1 MSADGPRLFLV
12 AGEPSGDAL
21 GAALIRAL
29 REETAGAARFAG
41 VGGPLMAAEGLES
54 LFPQD
59 DLAVMGLVEVLPRLP
74 TILRRMRET
83 VDAAAAWR
91 PDALVTIDSPSFGL
105 RVARRLKARAPATRA
120 IHYVAPSVWAWR
132 PGRARRMAAYVDRVL
147 ALLPFEPPFFE
158 AVGLPCDFVGHPA
171 MAAPQA
177 DAAAAAALRARLD
190 IAPEAP
196 VLLALPGSR
205 MGELRRHMAL
215 FGETIR
221 LLKADR
227 PDLRVILPTVPGVAD
242 AAAGMSADWAVAPDL
257 LDPRDAA
264 PEIAAARKR
273 AAFAA
278 ATAALCASG
287 TVALELAAADLP
299 MVSVYRA
306 NPLTAWIVRRLVSVG
321 SANLVNLVAGAPPL
335 PGARRETRAPEPGPV
350 PELLQEN
357 FTARAAADAVAPLLI
372 DGPARAAQRAAFAV
386 ARAALGGDGPPPETR
401 AARAL
406 LADLRAAPRQE
417 KHP

>member
-321 SANLVNLVAGAPPL
+321 SANLVNLVAGA
-335 PGARRETRAPEPGPV
+335 GERR
-350 PELLQEN
+350 
-357 FTARAAADAVAPLLI
+357 RAAARKAPLKS
-372 DGPARAAQRAAFAV
+372 DAGPDFSGPAPCEDCVGAEAPTEGFSASRRRCSRARERRCRAAAGGRCGPRDPRSSPSTARSSPRCATAQRS
-386 ARAALGGDGPPPETR
+386 P
-401 AARAL
+401 
-406 LADLRAAPRQE
+406 
-417 KHP
+417 